1 METVNFKINLTGTGW
16 DDLYPECIVYIND
29 DVQWRGHVINDT
41 TVEFD
46 VDLEEDAAHDLIV
59 QYINR
64 NTLLDV
70 KRDSDGNITQTKSI
84 NVDSISID
92 DIELEH
98 HNIVFIQGT
107 TSYTDYHY
115 AQLNAQDPEQYPL
128 VFNRNTF
135 LGAEGRYTLAFESP
149 IYIWLLENM

>member
-16 DDLYPECIVYIND
+16 DDSYPECIVYIND
-29 DVQWRGHVINDT
+29 DVQWRGYVSDT
-41 TVEFD
+41 CVEFD
-46 VDLEEDAAHDLIV
+46 AKLEEDTQHSISV

-64 NTLLDV
+64 DSLRDV
-70 KRDSDGNITQTKSI
+70 KRDSDGNITQSKGI

-98 HNIVFIQGT
+98 YNIVFSQGT
-107 TSYTDYHY
+107 TSYTDFHY

-128 VFNRNTF
+128 VFKRNTF
-135 LGAEGRYTLAFESP
+135 LGTEGRYTLTFESP
-149 IYIWLLENM
+149 VYLWLLENM